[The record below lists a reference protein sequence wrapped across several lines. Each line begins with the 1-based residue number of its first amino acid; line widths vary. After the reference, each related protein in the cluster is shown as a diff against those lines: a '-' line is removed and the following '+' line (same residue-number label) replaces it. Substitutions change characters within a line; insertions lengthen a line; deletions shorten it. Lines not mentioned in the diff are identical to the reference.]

1 MSVVRGGQFQS
12 HRADRGPD
20 RRVLPFCV
28 AVPPGRWPWWWAGA
42 AAASREPGLHGHP
55 WRAGAAARLHGL
67 CMVCAWLVHGLC
79 MACALRFYGMCVA
92 RVWLVRG
99 SCMVSHRHW
108 HVFCTNHA
116 RIMHHDLCHVSV
128 VRLACII
135 FCISVSCTSRPSP
148 MSNNARRA
156 HTLAP
161 ASRAAGNGT
170 GEDAIAIWVYG

>member
-1 MSVVRGGQFQS
+1 MMSVVRGGQFQS
-12 HRADRGPD
+12 HRADRG
-20 RRVLPFCV
+20 LPAGPPLLCRGASRAV
-28 AVPPGRWPWWWAGA
+28 AVVVGGGRRRLPGARATWA
-42 AAASREPGLHGHP
+42 SL
-55 WRAGAAARLHGL
+55 ARRCG
-67 CMVCAWLVHGLC
+67 